1 MSEATGSKKS
11 AWGGLLDKLSDV
23 GMGVLEAG
31 GERIASEISGDRLPP
46 TPSPNVTKT
55 EYQGPTVQAGTANRA
70 IAGVTF
76 NPVLMYGAL
85 GLLGVALVLK
95 VVR

>member
-1 MSEATGSKKS
+1 MAEVTGSNES
-11 AWGGLLDKLSDV
+11 AWGSLLNKLSDV

-46 TPSPNVTKT
+46 TPAPNVTKT
-55 EYQGPTVQAGTANRA
+55 EYQGPTVQTGTANKS
-70 IAGVTF
+70 IAGVAF